1 MLLAVSTIPA
11 LPVVALMAIGVVL
24 SIIGSAIKMRGL
36 VAFGLILLFLATAG
50 MLVGAF
56 AAYHGDETDPRP
68 SKPASDPS
76 F

>member
-11 LPVVALMAIGVVL
+11 APVVAVMGVGILL
-24 SIIGSAIKMRGL
+24 SIAGSAIKMKGL
-36 VAFGLILLFLATAG
+36 TAFGLLLVFLATAG